1 MYFLGWWWKISI
13 SVLDV
18 SFFLYEEGL
27 KGLIKGLLVRILVM
41 VLLSLVMVFGYEIV
55 KRFSLKIVEK
65 ELYV

>member
-1 MYFLGWWWKISI
+1 MFR
-13 SVLDV
+13 
-18 SFFLYEEGL
+18 FFLYEEGL